1 MKVINKEMDEFREKI
16 YEVTGYDFRSDR
28 WIVRDG
34 LEIYSGTLERCRRIT
49 VMRKD
54 GKDFYF
60 KRDNDIFDAVRAD
73 DIDSIDWV
81 KEGDINEFNY
91 ITF

>member
-1 MKVINKEMDEFREKI
+1 MKVINKEMDEFRKKI
-16 YEVTGYDFRSDR
+16 YEVTRVFPACDR
-28 WIVRDG
+28 WIVKDNI
-34 LEIYSGTLERCRRIT
+34 EIYSGQIKRWTRIT

-60 KRDNDIFDAVRAD
+60 KRDNDISDAVRAD

-81 KEGDINEFNY
+81 KESDISMFNP